1 MLQKIKVDTAT
12 SSPGSQLPIVKWCIN
27 YSKMYLHPLNSF
39 DRKDL
44 EEGEELV
51 VEQSAVL
58 AFERTVELDIRKTGG
73 FLVAWS

>member
-1 MLQKIKVDTAT
+1 
-12 SSPGSQLPIVKWCIN
+12 
-27 YSKMYLHPLNSF
+27 MYLHPLNSF